1 MDGGLRRAAAAQ
13 IKRMEMEARSFS
25 PDKSRALLQKVKE
38 FKADHAAL
46 KTDAKKVVHA
56 NPRLQAITSCCWRGE
71 LSSELFGRR
80 RAYVVQVA

>member
-1 MDGGLRRAAAAQ
+1 
-13 IKRMEMEARSFS
+13 MEARSFS

-56 NPRLQAITSCCWRGE
+56 NPRTTIQSHRKLLLA
-71 LSSELFGRR
+71 LASSEFFGRR